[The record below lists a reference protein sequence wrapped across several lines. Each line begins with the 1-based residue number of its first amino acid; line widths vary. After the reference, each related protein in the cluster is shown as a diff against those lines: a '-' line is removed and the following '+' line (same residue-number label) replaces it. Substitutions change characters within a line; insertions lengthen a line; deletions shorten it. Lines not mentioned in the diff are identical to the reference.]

1 MRSQSPSVVRAPCPA
16 GKGGRGGTNRNGG
29 MQHKRSGKREK
40 RQRDVTRVTEWEF
53 KAASRLEKDAVLALE
68 SAIYY
73 TCWQAFRAEKAS
85 GKPIEKGVPN
95 DMAEGS
101 ERVATQVADFIEK
114 TDRFEDYCASSP
126 SMLGRAMADFPKK
139 LAGKVER
146 KVPSRSMR
154 LGFVRDEAN
163 GRGMVACFV
172 SDKPAGLDSL
182 KERLERFFST
192 WQLGEFGKFRYAFAE
207 KTKAGD
213 THVVTVWAD
222 TGLDIRAMFPAEG
235 DAAGADSR
243 VLPRPQ
249 QSRRMLSAAAEEMPY
264 GLRLYTSTERADAV
278 KRYYDDWMAKNR
290 FSPVVGGEH
299 DGTIPHLRDDG
310 YQAFVTIGEE
320 DGHTSVTLLEAGRTD
335 VAPNATVQ
343 ATEE

>member
-1 MRSQSPSVVRAPCPA
+1 MSNHTAVQRSVEEGTVRARVAFVLVIAERVIPLVQQDLRDRADAGLALSWKWVA
-16 GKGGRGGTNRNGG
+16 GKPFDAEDLYERF
-29 MQHKRSGKREK
+29 
-40 RQRDVTRVTEWEF
+40 TRVTEWEF

-73 TCWQAFRAEKAS
+73 ACWQAFRAEKAS

-182 KERLERFFST
+182 KERLERYFST
-192 WQLGEFGKFRYAFAE
+192 WQL
-207 KTKAGD
+207 D
-213 THVVTVWAD
+213 
-222 TGLDIRAMFPAEG
+222 
-235 DAAGADSR
+235 
-243 VLPRPQ
+243 
-249 QSRRMLSAAAEEMPY
+249 
-264 GLRLYTSTERADAV
+264 
-278 KRYYDDWMAKNR
+278 
-290 FSPVVGGEH
+290 
-299 DGTIPHLRDDG
+299 
-310 YQAFVTIGEE
+310 
-320 DGHTSVTLLEAGRTD
+320 
-335 VAPNATVQ
+335 
-343 ATEE
+343 